1 MTQENECFWSISICQ
16 ALLMKGKMTFVIMT
30 LESECFWSIYRGVI
44 IKNQNKGTMTLIIM
58 TFNKT
63 GLEVEYYYY
72 ADCCFLYCYAD
83 FRGTRNFV
91 LCK

>member
-1 MTQENECFWSISICQ
+1 
-16 ALLMKGKMTFVIMT
+16 MKSTMTFVIMT
-30 LESECFWSIYRGVI
+30 LESECYWSIYRGVI
-44 IKNQNKGTMTLIIM
+44 IKNQNKGTMMIIIM

-63 GLEVEYYYY
+63 ALEVEYYY
-72 ADCCFLYCYAD
+72 ADCRFLYCYAD